1 MGVKLTLLCEGTKGG
16 QGGASTMYIAP
27 TDLLIVFG
35 KVSEGDGTD
44 VSTWGVSHLTASPIY
59 GTVLLDLEV

>member
-1 MGVKLTLLCEGTKGG
+1 
-16 QGGASTMYIAP
+16 MYIAP

-44 VSTWGVSHLTASPIY
+44 VSTWGVSHPTASPIY
-59 GTVLLDLEV
+59 GTVLLDLEVLRSKEQHLSDTIMTMVMRT

>member
-16 QGGASTMYIAP
+16 KGVALYMYIAP
-27 TDLLIVFG
+27 TDLLIVFEE
-35 KVSEGDGTD
+35 VSKGDGTD
-44 VSTWGVSHLTASPIY
+44 VSTWGVSHPTASPIY

>member
-1 MGVKLTLLCEGTKGG
+1 
-16 QGGASTMYIAP
+16 MYIAP

-35 KVSEGDGTD
+35 KVSEGTD
-44 VSTWGVSHLTASPIY
+44 VSTWGVSHPTASPIY

>member
-1 MGVKLTLLCEGTKGG
+1 
-16 QGGASTMYIAP
+16 MYIAP

-35 KVSEGDGTD
+35 KVSEGDGAD
-44 VSTWGVSHLTASPIY
+44 VSTWGVSHPTASPIY